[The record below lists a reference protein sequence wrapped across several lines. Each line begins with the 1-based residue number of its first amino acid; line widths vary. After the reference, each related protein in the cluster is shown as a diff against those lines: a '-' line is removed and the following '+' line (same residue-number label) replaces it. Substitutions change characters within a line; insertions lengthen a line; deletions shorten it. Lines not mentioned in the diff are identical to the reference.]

1 LIERHGHKRNG
12 SKVIKL
18 VWLYIFKSGHQTGE
32 VGEISWDNLYKWK
45 FIAQKFRT
53 RIVLALH
60 HAEHLVPLPMQK
72 LCKVATVLTSDPR
85 DKGFTHK
92 ENKSIS
98 TITGVIAVLAGGVGA
113 ARFLRGLM
121 LEVEP
126 QLITSIVNTG
136 DDTVLH
142 GLHISPDL
150 DTVTYTLAGAIDP
163 ERGWG
168 LENETWTA
176 MGALSRYATN
186 RPTNSRAAPTWFNL
200 GDKDLATHFYRT
212 ARLAEGATLAQ
223 VTTEIAQAWGL
234 DLQLVPMTND
244 SVQTVITLAEDCE
257 AGNAG
262 TEISFQ
268 EYFVKHHHSVAAS
281 AVKFVGSTQ
290 AKPNGLDVLASAE
303 SILIAPS
310 NPLVSIAPIRSL
322 AGVDGILAK
331 RRDSVCAI
339 SPIVNGAALKGPAD
353 RLMTELG
360 HEASVVGIAKI
371 YAPICGTLIID
382 NADAHLASAVEAQ
395 GIRCI
400 VTNTIMKTPQVSAAL
415 ARTTLE
421 ATR

>member
-1 LIERHGHKRNG
+1 
-12 SKVIKL
+12 
-18 VWLYIFKSGHQTGE
+18 
-32 VGEISWDNLYKWK
+32 
-45 FIAQKFRT
+45 
-53 RIVLALH
+53 
-60 HAEHLVPLPMQK
+60 M
-72 LCKVATVLTSDPR
+72 
-85 DKGFTHK
+85 
-92 ENKSIS
+92 
-98 TITGVIAVLAGGVGA
+98 IAVLAGGVGA

-121 LEVEP
+121 LEVEHHR
-126 QLITSIVNTG
+126 ITSLVNTG

-168 LENETWTA
+168 LVHETWTA
-176 MGALSRYATN
+176 MGALTKYAAN
-186 RPTNSRAAPTWFNL
+186 RPSNSQAAPTWFNL

-234 DLQLVPMTND
+234 DIQLIPMTND
-244 SVQTVITLAEDCE
+244 NVQTVITLAENCE

-262 TEISFQ
+262 SEISFQ

-281 AVKFVGSTQ
+281 AVKFVGSTEAQ
-290 AKPNGLDVLASAE
+290 PNGLDVLTSAE

-322 AGVDGILAK
+322 AGVDEILAK

-360 HEASVVGIAKI
+360 HESTVVGVAKI

-395 GIRCI
+395 GMRCI
-400 VTNTIMKTPQVSAAL
+400 VTDTIMKTPRVSAAL
-415 ARTTLE
+415 ARTALE